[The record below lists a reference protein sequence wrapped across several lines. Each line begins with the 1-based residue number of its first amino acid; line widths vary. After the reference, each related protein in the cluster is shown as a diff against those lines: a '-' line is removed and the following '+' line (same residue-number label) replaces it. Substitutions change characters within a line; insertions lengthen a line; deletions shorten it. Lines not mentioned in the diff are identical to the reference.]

1 MTPRLL
7 LVGLGRFG
15 TNHLRVLKQL
25 SNERLCDL
33 VGVVEIRKQALDP
46 GVVADLQVTTSL
58 DELLPECDAVDI
70 VTPTDTHYEIVKRC
84 LNAGKDVF
92 VEKPLTSSSTEASE
106 LVALGKEHRRILGV
120 GHILRYDSTV
130 ATIKSMVQRE
140 EIGSVQFLDARYM
153 GTQGQRT
160 DSGVLFNLAIHLVD
174 LYSFLLDQVPLEIFA
189 FCHKF
194 SAESKYEDH
203 AILNLTYPSHA
214 TGHITVT
221 WLSSEKIRDLIV
233 VGGRSTLAAD
243 FARNRI
249 TLSSEMNR
257 SPGTQ
262 MATAGAE
269 PLVSELR
276 NFVEC
281 VCQRRKPISD
291 GESAVTAI
299 RILERAQ
306 ESSRLGRPVPF
317 D

>member
-15 TNHLRVLKQL
+15 TNHLRVLRQL

-33 VGVVEIRKQALDP
+33 VGVVEIRRQALD
-46 GVVADLQVTTSL
+46 VAVLGGLKVAASL

-70 VTPTDTHYEIVKRC
+70 VTPTDTHYEMVKRC

-92 VEKPLTSSSTEASE
+92 VEKPLTSSSIEASE
-106 LVALGKEHRRILGV
+106 LVALGREHRRILGV

-130 ATIKSMVQRE
+130 ATLKSMIHHG

-153 GTQGQRT
+153 GTPGPRT

-174 LYSFLLDQVPLEIFA
+174 LYSFLLDQVPQEIFA

-194 SAESKYEDH
+194 AAGSKYEDH
-203 AILNLTYPSHA
+203 AVLNLTYPSHA

-233 VGGRSTLAAD
+233 VGGKSTLAAD

-249 TLSSEMNR
+249 VSSEMTP

-262 MATAGAE
+262 MTTASAE

-276 NFVEC
+276 DFVEC
-281 VCQRRKPISD
+281 VRHRRKPISN
-291 GESAVTAI
+291 GESAVVAI

-306 ESSRLGRPVPF
+306 ESCRLGRSVPF